1 MRANMPEEGDK
12 KMKCDVIIVGVGGQG
27 ILLTSNVIADAALA
41 SGFDV
46 KKSET
51 HGMAQRGGSVV
62 THVRIGDKVNSIL
75 IPKGEADILIASEPV
90 EALRYIDYLG
100 PTGKAIVNSIPIKVP
115 NYPDMEK
122 VKAELNKQDALVF
135 DALEIAKTAGHPLT
149 QNTVLI
155 GAASKY
161 LPMKEDKIIEAIRD
175 NVSKKLEENLRAYEY
190 GRKTQ

>member
-1 MRANMPEEGDK
+1 
-12 KMKCDVIIVGVGGQG
+12 MKCDVIIVGVGGQG

-75 IPKGEADILIASEPV
+75 IPKGEADVLIASEPV
-90 EALRYIDYLG
+90 EALRYMEYLG
-100 PTGKAIVNSIPIKVP
+100 PKGKAIVNSIPIKVP
-115 NYPDMEK
+115 AYPDM
-122 VKAELNKQDALVF
+122 VQVNSELKKQGALVF
-135 DALEIAKTAGHPLT
+135 DALEIAKKAGHPLT

-155 GAASKY
+155 GAAWKY
-161 LPMKEDKIIEAIRD
+161 LPMKEDKIIEAIKE
-175 NVSKKLEENLRAYEY
+175 NVSKKLEENLRAFEY